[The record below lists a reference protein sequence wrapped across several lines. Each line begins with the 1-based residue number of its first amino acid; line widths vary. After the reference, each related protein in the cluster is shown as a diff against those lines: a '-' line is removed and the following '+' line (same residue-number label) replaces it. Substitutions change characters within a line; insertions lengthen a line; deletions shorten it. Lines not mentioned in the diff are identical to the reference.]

1 MSISR
6 KIKVKEEQGID
17 WWLIHQE
24 LRHKGTTLRS
34 VWSKNQA
41 QYSYEQFCRYYKQWR
56 KTLNILVRNMHKAG
70 DELLVAHLEP
80 NLPFHV
86 LDAETGEVHSASLFV
101 AVLPASNYCFAEV
114 CVERNIINWIE
125 CHTHAFRFFGGV
137 AKTLVSEPEDY
148 VLTTHA
154 LFKDMLKNYC
164 IRSKIAAGAKR
175 QVPALLLRWLG
186 AALSGKTFLGSGE
199 ANAAIL
205 VLIDKFHAREFGGV
219 PGSPNEW
226 FASIERATLTVCP
239 TQGPEQL
246 VGPKPDIRV
255 TPEMVEALF
264 DGKRITARVNASAPK
279 MSRKPQAE
287 DKAGTIT
294 RAWSP
299 NRVRRWAKT
308 IGPATSLFVATI
320 LCHAQDS
327 QRGVCSCLGILSLEK
342 KYGSERLEATC
353 KHASLQMNWTITS
366 IRHMLEEGLDQSFI
380 QLTIPQLIL
389 PATKTKP
396 RKQRV

>member
-1 MSISR
+1 MR
-6 KIKVKEEQGID
+6 KSKAKEEQIID
-17 WWLIHQE
+17 WRPVHLE
-24 LRHKGTTLRS
+24 LRQKGTTLRS
-34 VWSKNQA
+34 VWSEYHA

-86 LDAETGEVHSASLFV
+86 LDAETGEVHPASLFV

-114 CVERNIINWIE
+114 CVGRNIINWIE
-125 CHTHAFRFFGGV
+125 CHTHAFQFFGGV

-154 LFKDMLKNYC
+154 LFKDMLKNHR

-186 AALSGKTFLGSGE
+186 TALSGKTFLGVAE

-205 VLIDKFHAREFGGV
+205 VLIEKFHGREFVGV

-226 FASIERATLTVCP
+226 FASIERASLSVFLPPGTKLV
-239 TQGPEQL
+239 EQ
-246 VGPKPDIRV
+246 KTDIPV

-264 DGKRITARVNASAPK
+264 DGKRIAARINANTTKTNS
-279 MSRKPQAE
+279 KPQAAV
-287 DKAGTIT
+287 KAGATV
-294 RAWSP
+294 WSTT
-299 NRVRRWAKT
+299 RVRRWAT
-308 IGPATSLFVATI
+308 AVGPATSHIVAII
-320 LCHAQDS
+320 LSHAQNS

-342 KYGSERLEATC
+342 EYGSERLEETC
-353 KHASLQMNWTITS
+353 KRAAVQMNWTISS
-366 IRHMLEEGLDQSFI
+366 IRYMLEEGLDQTFV
-380 QLTIPQLIL
+380 QLTIPQLIV

-396 RKQRV
+396 RKKRD